1 MEGTMAEAYHDLKK
15 LYLSI
20 LENDKEKDNKIKE
33 KDNKIKLLEKE
44 VKTLQG
50 QLQEQYKVRQ
60 ERYDEN
66 NK

>member
-20 LENDKEKDNKIKE
+20 LEINKE

>member
-1 MEGTMAEAYHDLKK
+1 MAEAYHDLKK

-20 LENDKEKDNKIKE
+20 LEINKE

-60 ERYDEN
+60 ERYNENKKEDNHYSDES
-66 NK
+66 

>member
-1 MEGTMAEAYHDLKK
+1 MEDTMAEAYHDLKK

-20 LENDKEKDNKIKE
+20 LEINKE

>member
-1 MEGTMAEAYHDLKK
+1 MAEAYHDLKK
-15 LYLSI
+15 LYQSI
-20 LENDKEKDNKIKE
+20 LEIDKE

-60 ERYDEN
+60 ERYNENKKEDNHYSDES
-66 NK
+66 

>member
-20 LENDKEKDNKIKE
+20 LENDKE

>member
-1 MEGTMAEAYHDLKK
+1 MAEGYHNLKK
-15 LYLSI
+15 LYQSI
-20 LENDKEKDNKIKE
+20 LEINKE

-66 NK
+66 KNHYPDES

>member
-1 MEGTMAEAYHDLKK
+1 MAESYHDLKK
-15 LYLSI
+15 LYIEAS
-20 LENDKEKDNKIKE
+20 NKI
-33 KDNKIKLLEKE
+33 NMLEKE

-60 ERYDEN
+60 ERYNEN

>member
-1 MEGTMAEAYHDLKK
+1 MAEAYHDLKK

-20 LENDKEKDNKIKE
+20 LEINKE

-60 ERYDEN
+60 ERYDE
-66 NK
+66 KDLDLPFRS

>member
-1 MEGTMAEAYHDLKK
+1 MAEGYHNLKK
-15 LYLSI
+15 LYQSI
-20 LENDKEKDNKIKE
+20 LEINKEKDNKIK
-33 KDNKIKLLEKE
+33 ILEKE

-60 ERYDEN
+60 ERYNEN

>member
-1 MEGTMAEAYHDLKK
+1 MAEGYHNLKK
-15 LYLSI
+15 LYQSI
-20 LENDKEKDNKIKE
+20 LEINKE

-60 ERYDEN
+60 ERYNENKKEDNHYSDES
-66 NK
+66 

>member
-1 MEGTMAEAYHDLKK
+1 MAEGYHDLKK
-15 LYLSI
+15 LYV
-20 LENDKEKDNKIKE
+20 EAC
-33 KDNKIKLLEKE
+33 NKIKLLEKE

-60 ERYDEN
+60 ERYNEN

>member
-1 MEGTMAEAYHDLKK
+1 MAEAYHDLKK

-20 LENDKEKDNKIKE
+20 LENDKEKDNE
-33 KDNKIKLLEKE
+33 IKLLKKE

-60 ERYDEN
+60 ERYNENKKEDNHYPDES
-66 NK
+66 

>member
-1 MEGTMAEAYHDLKK
+1 MAEAYLHNMKK
-15 LYLSI
+15 AYQSI
-20 LENDKEKDNKIKE
+20 LEINKEKDNE
-33 KDNKIKLLEKE
+33 IKLLKKE